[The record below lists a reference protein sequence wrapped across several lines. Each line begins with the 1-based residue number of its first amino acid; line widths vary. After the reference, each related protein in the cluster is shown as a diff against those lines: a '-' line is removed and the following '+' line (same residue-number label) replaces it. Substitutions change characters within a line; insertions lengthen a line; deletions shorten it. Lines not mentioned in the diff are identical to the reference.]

1 MSEFEKLDITPL
13 VNGLERLAAISN
25 RVEEGDYIN
34 DEDGLLYCGKCHTK
48 KQTRIYLLGEER
60 TPFCLCKCKADE
72 AEETRKREEL
82 RKKVEKYQKMAF
94 DDFEMLKWT
103 FENDDGENPTLT
115 EALKK
120 YVNNFSRFV
129 KEGKGLL
136 LHGNVGTGK
145 SFAAVS
151 VANALIKQGYP
162 CRATDFSR
170 IVRELNST
178 FDKKQEYL
186 DEFNRYALL
195 IIDDLGVERD
205 SEYVREI
212 VWSVIDSRSRSGLP
226 FIITT
231 NLSIE
236 AIKNPD
242 SIEKERIYSRILG
255 CCHPIYVGGRDRRK
269 MRVRDEFTE
278 MQDLLG
284 L

>member
-1 MSEFEKLDITPL
+1 MSEFEKLDISPL

-34 DEDGLLYCGKCHTK
+34 DEDGLLYCGNCHTK
-48 KQTRIYLLGEER
+48 KQTRINLLGEER
-60 TPFCLCKCKADE
+60 TPFCMCKCKAE
-72 AEETRKREEL
+72 QAEKERQKEEL
-82 RKKVEKYQKMAF
+82 RKKVDKYQGMAF
-94 DDFEMLKWT
+94 DDREMLKWN

-115 EALKK
+115 EALKR
-120 YVNNFSRFV
+120 YVEKFPRLV

-136 LHGNVGTGK
+136 LHGDVGTGK
-145 SFAAVS
+145 TFAAVS
-151 VANALIKQGYP
+151 VANALIQKGYP

-170 IVRELNST
+170 IVREINST

-231 NLSIE
+231 NLNIE
-236 AIKNPD
+236 EIKNPD
-242 SIEKERIYSRILG
+242 SVEKKRIYSRILG

-269 MRVRDEFTE
+269 MRVRDEFKE
-278 MQDLLG
+278 MQELLG